1 MSKKGFTLIEL
12 LVVIAIIG
20 ILAAILLPALAR
32 ARESARRS
40 SCQNNLKEWG
50 LVFKMY
56 ANEARGERYPY
67 LQLLAQ
73 NGDQSYRLAVAAGPQ
88 VDTIYPEYLSDP
100 NIAICPSDATE
111 HKDYMWRQETGVCWF
126 GKDATNPNAGD
137 VWPEPERIDASYAY
151 LGWTFDRLAHEI
163 MPPEP
168 MSNFPTASTVI
179 VDILGGQL
187 PAGDPCAPAQFG
199 AGVEALFMDAQDL
212 LDAVQDGGADTAAAA
227 VVRKKA
233 DEDIE
238 LVDEDDDL
246 LYYGYGNGGGNTIYR
261 LREGIER
268 FLITDVN
275 NPAATAKAQSEVFI
289 MLDQLAN
296 TGAVQFFN
304 HVPGGCNVLFLDGHV
319 SFIKYVAST
328 IECSDAG
335 ATPPIMPTMAT
346 LIGAIAGANS

>member
-56 ANEARGERYPY
+56 ANESRGERYPT
-67 LQLLAQ
+67 LQAIGKTGPEAYDL
-73 NGDQSYRLAVAAGPQ
+73 DVAAGPQ

-111 HKDYMWRQETGVCWF
+111 HKDYMWRDDTGTCYF
-126 GKDATNPNAGD
+126 GEDQMAED
-137 VWPEPERIDASYAY
+137 VWPEYGRIDASYAY
-151 LGWTFDRLAHEI
+151 IGWCMDRLDKF
-163 MPPEP
+163 PPEP
-168 MSNFPTASTVI
+168 MSNYETLETVVGI
-179 VDILGGQL
+179 IGGL
-187 PAGDPCAPAQFG
+187 MPETDACVPAQFG
-199 AGVEALFMDAQDL
+199 CACEVLFAESLTELQALQAGGGTLEAAN
-212 LDAVQDGGADTAAAA
+212 A
-227 VVRKKA
+227 RKKL
-233 DEDIE
+233 DEDID
-238 LVDEDDDL
+238 VTDDCPGL
-246 LYYGYGNGGGNTIYR
+246 GNGGSNLIYR

-268 FLITDVN
+268 FLITDIN
-275 NPAATAKAQSEVFI
+275 NPAATAQAQSEVWI

-296 TGAVQFFN
+296 TGAISFFN

-319 SFIKYVAST
+319 QFIKYVPNTVA
-328 IECSDAG
+328 CSDEG
-335 ATPPIMPTMAT
+335 STPPVMPTVAT
-346 LIGAIAGANS
+346 MIGAIAAPNL